1 MKTTVFCGLAV
12 ALCVASCN
20 TVRKVSVD
28 SVGEV
33 KTGTINQTEG
43 AIQYV
48 LYGQWIAAD
57 VSNMPVAGDNRPYI
71 VFDKS
76 ATNPFILNCYA
87 YDGCNT
93 LNGSLA
99 VTPGGQMNRT
109 SDFMST
115 LRMCPDA
122 PYETGFSLAINT
134 VSRYA
139 IEKAGRD
146 YLLYF
151 KDSAGKTTMVLRKSD
166 LGYVNGAWRVAKIN
180 NTVVPEDAGI
190 KMVID
195 VPELKIH
202 GNAGCNTLNGSIY
215 IDPDKQNSMQFRNIA
230 TTRMTCPQIE
240 LEQKFLAALSQAA
253 TVAQGTDSSIVFKNA
268 SGNTVLLLYK
278 LNLK

>member
-1 MKTTVFCGLAV
+1 MKKTVFCGLAV
-12 ALCVASCN
+12 VLCVASCN
-20 TVRKVSVD
+20 TVHKVSVD
-28 SVGEV
+28 SAGEV
-33 KTGTINQTEG
+33 KTETINQTEG
-43 AIQYV
+43 AIQQV

-57 VSNMPVAGDNRPYI
+57 VNNVPVAGDNRPYI

-76 ATNPFILNCYA
+76 TTNPFILKCYA

-99 VTPGGQMNRT
+99 VTPGGQMSRT

-190 KMVID
+190 RVVID

-253 TVAQGTDSSIVFKNA
+253 TVAQGIDSSVIFKNA
-268 SGNTVLLLYK
+268 SGNTVLILYK